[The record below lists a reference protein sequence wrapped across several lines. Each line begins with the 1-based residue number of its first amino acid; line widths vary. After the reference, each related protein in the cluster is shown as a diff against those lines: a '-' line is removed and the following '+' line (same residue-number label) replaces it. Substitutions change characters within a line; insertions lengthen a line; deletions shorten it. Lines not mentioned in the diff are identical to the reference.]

1 MVLALI
7 SMDLSNNI
15 MDLSNKT
22 LDFSNNTK
30 DFSNNIMDFPNKT
43 MDLFN
48 IAMDFSN
55 NLTNQM
61 ASIKSS
67 PLKNSGGFIPIQNPF
82 KTKNK
87 NLFKKKKKTKIT
99 TTTQVPPKDPWK
111 ESGKT
116 YYSQQQNTVSA
127 KSPSLLDNV
136 SH

>member
-7 SMDLSNNI
+7 PMDLSNNI

-22 LDFSNNTK
+22 LDFCNNTK

-55 NLTNQM
+55 NLTNTNP
-61 ASIKSS
+61 IKSS

-127 KSPSLLDNV
+127 RALLF
-136 SH
+136 

>member
-7 SMDLSNNI
+7 PMDLSNNI

-22 LDFSNNTK
+22 LEFSNNTM
-30 DFSNNIMDFPNKT
+30 DFSNKT

-55 NLTNQM
+55 NLTNTNP
-61 ASIKSS
+61 IKSS

-99 TTTQVPPKDPWK
+99 PKDPWK

-136 SH
+136 SN

>member
-7 SMDLSNNI
+7 PMDLSNNI

-22 LDFSNNTK
+22 LEFSNNTM
-30 DFSNNIMDFPNKT
+30 DFSNKT

-55 NLTNQM
+55 NLTNPM

-99 TTTQVPPKDPWK
+99 PKDPWK

-127 KSPSLLDNV
+127 KSPSLFDNV
-136 SH
+136 SN

>member
-7 SMDLSNNI
+7 PMDLSNNI

-22 LDFSNNTK
+22 LEFSNNTM
-30 DFSNNIMDFPNKT
+30 DFSNKT

-55 NLTNQM
+55 NLTNTNP
-61 ASIKSS
+61 IKSS

-111 ESGKT
+111 ESEIT

>member
-7 SMDLSNNI
+7 PMDLSNNI

-30 DFSNNIMDFPNKT
+30 DFSNNIMGFPNKT
-43 MDLFN
+43 IDLFN

-55 NLTNQM
+55 NLTNPM

-82 KTKNK
+82 ETKNK

-99 TTTQVPPKDPWK
+99 PKDPWK

-127 KSPSLLDNV
+127 KSPSLFDNV
-136 SH
+136 SN

>member
-7 SMDLSNNI
+7 PMDLSNNI

-22 LDFSNNTK
+22 LEFSNNTM
-30 DFSNNIMDFPNKT
+30 DFSNKT

-55 NLTNQM
+55 NLTNTNP
-61 ASIKSS
+61 IKSS

-136 SH
+136 SN